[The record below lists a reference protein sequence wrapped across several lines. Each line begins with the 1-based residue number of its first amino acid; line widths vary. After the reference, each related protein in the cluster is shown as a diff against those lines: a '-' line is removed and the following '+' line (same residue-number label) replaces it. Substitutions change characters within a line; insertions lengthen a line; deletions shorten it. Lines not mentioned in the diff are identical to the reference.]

1 MTSFDEVR
9 RTILRNKLLGRW
21 AADKLGITGRDAE
34 VYSDALARGTR
45 DPERSDVFSKIR
57 KDFDAAGVAQ
67 SDEQILCVMTELML
81 KAGNQMPGTRGD
93 SLDAAGVMLAR
104 NLMSR

>member
-1 MTSFDEVR
+1 MTSYDEVR
-9 RTILRNKLLGRW
+9 RTILRNKLLGKW
-21 AADKLGITGRDAE
+21 AAEKLGITGRDAE

-81 KAGNQMPGTRGD
+81 KAGNQMPGTRGG

-104 NLMSR
+104 NLISR